1 MTSPEQR
8 ELASHCTR
16 LEYHRSHAIQPHFVL
31 VVLDAGLRILRVTE
45 NAEGLLGL
53 APRALIG
60 RDFLDLVEGNL
71 RGAVAS
77 LGATSRGRLALE
89 LVVRRG
95 QRRTDALLFRSGG
108 LLCCEL
114 ELATA
119 EDRALPLLALQA
131 GAQIV
136 DSETDPEALATFVCG
151 LLQRI
156 TGFDRTYYC
165 ELDLDGN
172 GLVSGEHNTGV
183 LPSLMDHRF
192 PASDIPA
199 SVRPIY
205 VKNRFR
211 SIADARA
218 DRVPLSAAPE
228 GDDADLDLT
237 HSLSRYPAATH
248 LIYLSHMGV
257 RSSSSFSVVRDGR
270 LAALFGGHCVLPRVL
285 RYRQL
290 AACQQLVETYAYRH
304 AALEAE
310 RTERRR
316 DAKRSLVHSAVA
328 KLVEVDGSLARLLE
342 AAAPDLCS
350 LTDADGVIGRVDGV
364 IYTSGGLAERDAAAV
379 LDCAQAQLRDREVW
393 STDSLA
399 ETDPAL
405 GAVAAHA
412 SGAMAIGLDRGAA
425 NLLVWTRVEQ
435 PRDRRWSGNPSK
447 AVVADGRGGVGPR
460 QSFAT
465 WLETVSGTSRAWSAE
480 ASTIATLFRD
490 RVNQTLAAHYQRL
503 ALAAAEQANAHKSQ
517 FIANVSHELR
527 TPLHSI
533 LGFTE
538 VVRNRLDT
546 MPVERQLTMLDSVLR
561 SGQRLLGLVDD
572 ILDLSRLEAGQ
583 MTFRFQPGTL
593 VDAIDR
599 AVADASARLEAKQLR
614 VTVDLAGVDPD
625 LTFDLPRTV
634 QVLVNLLANAA
645 HASAPAGEILVRLH
659 DRADAEPPG
668 VCLEVAD
675 HGVGIPA
682 HQLEHIFDKF
692 VQGDRTANGPGTT
705 GLGLAICREI
715 VASHGGRIWAANRPS
730 GGASLCFQYPRH
742 LAASKP

>member
-1 MTSPEQR
+1 MKSPEQE
-8 ELASHCTR
+8 ELASRCTR
-16 LEYHRSHAIQPHFVL
+16 IEYHRSHAIQPHFVL
-31 VVLDAGLRILRVTE
+31 VVLDAGLRVLRVSE
-45 NAEGLLGL
+45 NAEAVLGA
-53 APRALIG
+53 APHALIG
-60 RDFLDLVEGNL
+60 RDFQELVEGNL

-77 LGATSRGRLALE
+77 LSATARGRLALE
-89 LVVRRG
+89 LVVRRT
-95 QRRTDALLFRSGG
+95 QRRTDALLFRAGG

-119 EDRALPLLALQA
+119 EDRALPLFALQA

-172 GLVSGEHNTGV
+172 GLVSGEHNTGA

-199 SVRPIY
+199 NVRPIY

-218 DRVPLSAAPE
+218 DRVWLSAAPE

-257 RSSSSFSVVRDGR
+257 RASSSFSVVRNGR
-270 LAALFGGHCVLPRVL
+270 LAALFGGHCVSPRVL

-290 AACQQLVETYAYRH
+290 AACQQLVEAYAYRH
-304 AALEAE
+304 AALDAE

-316 DAKRSLVHSAVA
+316 DAKRSLVKAA
-328 KLVEVDGSLARLLE
+328 ITKLVEVDGSLARLLE
-342 AAAPDLCS
+342 AAAPDLCR
-350 LTDADGVIGRVDGV
+350 LTDADGVIGRIDGV
-364 IYTSGGLAERDAAAV
+364 VYASEGLAERDAAAV

-393 STDSLA
+393 WTDSLA

-405 GAVAAHA
+405 GAVAARA
-412 SGAMAIGLDRGAA
+412 SGAMAIGFDRGAA

-435 PRDRRWSGNPSK
+435 PRDRRWSGNPSQ
-447 AVVADGRGGVGPR
+447 AVVADGQGGVGPR

-465 WLETVSGTSRAWSAE
+465 WLESVSGTSRAWSAE
-480 ASTIATLFRD
+480 ASMIATLFRD

-503 ALAAAEQANAHKSQ
+503 ALAAAEQANVHKSQ

-538 VVRNRLDT
+538 VVRDRLDA
-546 MPVERQLTMLDSVLR
+546 MPTERQRALLDSVLQ
-561 SGQRLLGLVDD
+561 SGQRLLGLVEEL
-572 ILDLSRLEAGQ
+572 LDLSRLEAGQ
-583 MTFRFQPGTL
+583 MTFRFEPGTL
-593 VDAIDR
+593 ADAIDR
-599 AVADASARLEAKQLR
+599 ALADASAKLEAKQLR
-614 VTVDLAGVDPD
+614 VTVDLAGVDPN
-625 LTFDLPRTV
+625 LTFDMQRTV

-645 HASAPAGEILVRLH
+645 NASASDGQIFVRLH
-659 DRADAEPPG
+659 ENTDAAAPG

-675 HGVGIPA
+675 EGVGIPA
-682 HQLEHIFDKF
+682 HQLEQIFDKF
-692 VQGDRTANGPGTT
+692 VQSDRTDNGPGTT

-715 VASHGGRIWAANRPS
+715 VTRHRGRIWAENRPT
-730 GGASLCFQYPRH
+730 GGASLFFQYPRH
-742 LAASKP
+742 LAGSTT